1 VLVALYHEGAG
12 AGTPDG
18 ATLDQELAAG
28 GPFAHLVNDTD
39 AKVGAIF
46 TGHTHKEYA
55 WSASIPGT
63 DRTRPVVQTGSYG
76 ANVGKITLTLDGSTG
91 AVTAHTEQLVKR
103 TTTPAATLVS
113 TYPQVAAVDT
123 IVKRAL
129 AAAAEVGNTA
139 VGEVSGDITTAYA
152 GGSFVDGV
160 WTGGSRD
167 DRASESALGNT
178 VGNML
183 RDSLSSLPNGAVI
196 GVTNP
201 GGLRADLWD
210 TQAEFGATAV
220 PGLPDGTISFS
231 QANAVLPFNNT
242 LALVSLTGAQFKTLL
257 EQQWQRAADGS
268 VPQRPT
274 CSWASP
280 TT

>member
-103 TTTPAATLVS
+103 TTHPPRRSSQRT
-113 TYPQVAAVDT
+113 
-123 IVKRAL
+123 R
-129 AAAAEVGNTA
+129 
-139 VGEVSGDITTAYA
+139 
-152 GGSFVDGV
+152 
-160 WTGGSRD
+160 R
-167 DRASESALGNT
+167 
-178 VGNML
+178 
-183 RDSLSSLPNGAVI
+183 SLPS
-196 GVTNP
+196 T
-201 GGLRADLWD
+201 R
-210 TQAEFGATAV
+210 
-220 PGLPDGTISFS
+220 S
-231 QANAVLPFNNT
+231 
-242 LALVSLTGAQFKTLL
+242 
-257 EQQWQRAADGS
+257 
-268 VPQRPT
+268 
-274 CSWASP
+274 
-280 TT
+280 

>member
-1 VLVALYHEGAG
+1 M
-12 AGTPDG
+12 
-18 ATLDQELAAG
+18 
-28 GPFAHLVNDTD
+28 
-39 AKVGAIF
+39 
-46 TGHTHKEYA
+46 
-55 WSASIPGT
+55 
-63 DRTRPVVQTGSYG
+63 
-76 ANVGKITLTLDGSTG
+76 
-91 AVTAHTEQLVKR
+91 
-103 TTTPAATLVS
+103 
-113 TYPQVAAVDT
+113 
-123 IVKRAL
+123 KRAL

-139 VGEVSGDITTAYA
+139 VGEVSGDI
-152 GGSFVDGV
+152 DGLRGRLV
-160 WTGGSRD
+160 RGRGLDGRIRD

-242 LALVSLTGAQFKTLL
+242 LALVLTGAQFQDPPRTAV
-257 EQQWQRAADGS
+257 AARGADS
-268 VPQRPT
+268 
-274 CSWASP
+274 
-280 TT
+280 